1 MATFGCIN
9 TFDSG
14 TESWT
19 QYAERLQQ
27 FFIANG
33 IEEDVRRRA
42 IFLTVIGPTTYGL
55 LKNLLSPVL
64 PTAQTLAQLITV
76 LDQHFDPAPSE
87 IVERFRFNT
96 RVRKGGESISTFIAE
111 LRRLAKNCNYG
122 QSLDM
127 MLRDRIVCGI
137 QDEAIQRKLLSEN
150 ALTLAR
156 ATEIALSMEMAA
168 KNAGDL
174 RIAMVSD
181 ANFVQ
186 RRSAPNKSKEKRN
199 PPSTTSARA
208 GVRCN
213 RCGGDNHR
221 SQDCRFLRSTCN
233 SCGKIGHIAKVCM
246 SKSKGSRKE
255 NFRESRPDKVNQV
268 IEPQT
273 EEKYQQ
279 YDLFNLRCEI
289 GEAPPAAKVT
299 CRVEG
304 QDMTFELDS
313 GAPFSLIPLS
323 VYKQQASM
331 PALQKATVRL
341 QSYTKHSIQIEGAV
355 EVLVTF
361 RGKSSILPLLVVKE
375 GSVCLAGR
383 NWIDNLGLI
392 SAYEERSPHSANHS
406 RADSPPRAT
415 LSSLLNVSRIRLP

>member
-1 MATFGCIN
+1 MATFGTIN
-9 TFDSG
+9 SYDPG
-14 TESWT
+14 TESWA
-19 QYAERLQQ
+19 QYTERLEQ

-33 IEEDVRRRA
+33 IDEADRQRA
-42 IFLTVIGPTTYGL
+42 IFLTVVGPSTYGL

-64 PTAQTLAQLITV
+64 PTARTLEQLIAV

-87 IVERFRFNT
+87 IVERFRFNA

-111 LRRLAKNCNYG
+111 LRRLAKKCNYG
-122 QSLDM
+122 QSLDT

-174 RIAMVSD
+174 KVALVSD

-186 RRSAPNKSKEKRN
+186 RKSMPNKAKVKRKP
-199 PPSTTSARA
+199 PPSTTPARA

-213 RCGGDNHR
+213 RCGADNHR

-255 NFRESRPDKVNQV
+255 NIHESRLGKVNQV

-273 EEKYQQ
+273 EEDYQQ
-279 YDLFNLRCEI
+279 YELFNLRCDI

-299 CRVEG
+299 CSVEG

-313 GAPFSLIPLS
+313 GASFSLIPLS
-323 VYKQQASM
+323 VYKQNAAM
-331 PALQKATVRL
+331 PALQKANVRV
-341 QSYTKHSIQIEGAV
+341 QSYTKHSN
-355 EVLVTF
+355 
-361 RGKSSILPLLVVKE
+361 RRSS
-375 GSVCLAGR
+375 
-383 NWIDNLGLI
+383 
-392 SAYEERSPHSANHS
+392 ERSSDLQREEQHFTSFSCERWVSQPG
-406 RADSPPRAT
+406 REKLDRQPRINIRLQGKT
-415 LSSLLNVSRIRLP
+415 SSLITTQELTVHSELRLALC